1 MEIYHFLTVESFVEG
16 WRPNG
21 SVFTFTLP
29 AVHLMHAASPAQYEY
44 GLSLLRKAI
53 GIYEQKRGIP
63 PEKSKREMPFFRE
76 NSRMLVG
83 PEVELYILSFY
94 EHFFLPG
101 NPKDS
106 GGGLQD
112 RWEVGQGEG
121 KAAACYGF
129 SSVPRIALKL
139 DAEKLAHHCLTENM
153 FFLRCKYEGEQIL
166 QTFAAQMEREYDK
179 FFYDDEHSGFTA
191 DSRFFSMLCNAVL
204 EVGLPACA
212 SEKEWRLAVFKSPEE
227 VEYRYTDG
235 NLVPFFKVS
244 IPVDSIRRIRLEN
257 YPAHPL
263 LYGSLAGFLKSK
275 GLSPQRYLEGM
286 QD

>member
-1 MEIYHFLTVESFVEG
+1 MEIYHFLSVESFVKG
-16 WRPNG
+16 WRRSD
-21 SVFTFTLP
+21 SVLTFTLP
-29 AVHLMHAASPAQYEY
+29 AVHLMHAALPAQYEY

-53 GIYEQKRGIP
+53 GLYEEKRGIP
-63 PEKSKREMPFFRE
+63 TGESKREMPFFRE

-94 EHFFLPG
+94 EHFLLGGHP
-101 NPKDS
+101 DS
-106 GGGLQD
+106 VAGLQD
-112 RWEVGQGEG
+112 RRGAMQGKRPVTTE
-121 KAAACYGF
+121 
-129 SSVPRIALKL
+129 SDVLSVPRIALKL

-153 FFLRCKYEGEQIL
+153 FFLRCKYEEEQIL
-166 QTFAAQMEREYDK
+166 QTFTAQMEREYDK

-191 DSRFFSMLCNAVL
+191 DSRFFSLLCNAVL
-204 EVGLPACA
+204 EVGLPACTD
-212 SEKEWRLAVFKSPEE
+212 EREWRLAVFKSPEE
-227 VEYRYTDG
+227 VEYRYADG
-235 NLVPFFKVS
+235 KLVPFFEVS
-244 IPVDSIRRIRLEN
+244 IPIDSIRQIRLEN